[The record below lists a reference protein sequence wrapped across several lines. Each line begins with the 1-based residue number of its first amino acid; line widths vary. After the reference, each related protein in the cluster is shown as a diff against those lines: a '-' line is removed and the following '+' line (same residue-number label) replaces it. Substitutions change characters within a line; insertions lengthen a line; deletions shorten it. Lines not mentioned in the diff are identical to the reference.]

1 MREEKGLGPTQVQV
15 KAQGAPLRWQ
25 CQTLSV
31 LTTEEDLK
39 FLRNA
44 LQGQGLSLPGLRIVL
59 GLETVASQQG
69 TLYFWQGGG
78 SGGANCFLLAM

>member
-1 MREEKGLGPTQVQV
+1 MHCLLEHLVNPTHRVDGWRAVEGGERPGAHTGQV

-44 LQGQGLSLPGLRIVL
+44 LQGQGLSLPG
-59 GLETVASQQG
+59 
-69 TLYFWQGGG
+69 
-78 SGGANCFLLAM
+78 